1 MLLASSTMQ
10 QSLMDLTSVDLANIH
25 VDQQS
30 FEAFKSNGLLVV
42 FFRQLTLWRAPEKP
56 AAPCASGRSRHAA
69 FHDIAFSVSNA
80 GSI

>member
-30 FEAFKSNGLLVV
+30 FEAFKSKRFCL
-42 FFRQLTLWRAPEKP
+42 
-56 AAPCASGRSRHAA
+56 
-69 FHDIAFSVSNA
+69 
-80 GSI
+80 